1 MKAVRIINKQQQVE
15 VIKEDFKLCQ
25 KVFSAIGNETRQ
37 SIITVLMETTCT
49 NGLRVGEITE
59 QTHLSR
65 PAVSHHLRILRE
77 AGIIMVREEGAKN
90 YYFMDVRTKLGV
102 LKNLINHLDEFME
115 QYY

>member
-1 MKAVRIINKQQQVE
+1 VSIINKQQKVE
-15 VIKEDFKLCQ
+15 VIKEDFKSCQ
-25 KVFSAIGNETRQ
+25 KVFLAIGNETRQ
-37 SIITVLMETTCT
+37 SIITALMETTCT

-77 AGIIMVREEGAKN
+77 AGIIMVREEGSKN

>member
-1 MKAVRIINKQQQVE
+1 MDKQQAVRRIR
-15 VIKEDFKLCQ
+15 EDFKTCQ
-25 KVFSAIGNETRQ
+25 QILSAIGNDTRQ
-37 SIITVLMETTCT
+37 SIITALMETTCT

-90 YYFMDVRTKLGV
+90 YYYMDVRTNLGTLRNV
-102 LKNLINHLDEFME
+102 VTHIDEFIE
-115 QYY
+115 RFY